1 MKKRFLRYLLLL
13 AFVLIALPT
22 TLANRE
28 LSVTV
33 YNQDFAVIKDIRD
46 FDLKAGRSELMF
58 SDVAAKIDPTSV
70 QATSPTNPAF
80 AVLEQNFEFNLV
92 SSAKLL
98 QKMIDEPVTATLD
111 SGRSFTGKL
120 LCADA
125 NAITLQTVEGI
136 KLVQRDDHFYELSL
150 ATLPADLLLKP
161 TLVWHVTNSQDAK
174 EKIEIAYQT
183 GGFNWNADYN
193 VLLNPLAKTL
203 NLSGWVTV
211 TNTSGAAYPDAHL
224 KLVAGEVHKVKEPV
238 PRNIALGSAYKMLAD
253 VAEAAPAGFEE
264 RGFAEYHL
272 YDLGRQTTLKDNE
285 TKQIEFVNVRDV
297 PYTIEYLFEP
307 EVFKPWRQS
316 RLASDSGEENI
327 QNLNL
332 VATIENKKENKLG
345 IPLPAGKIRL
355 YQQDA
360 HEVDQFVGQDSI
372 EHTPKDEKVRLTV
385 GEAFD
390 VVGSKKVLNRN
401 QIDQNIWTVDILISI
416 RNHKNA
422 AVPVVVRDT
431 LLGGMNWSIQN
442 NNLNFEKKDFQTI
455 EFKFN
460 IAADSEQEIR
470 YTVRYERNRW

>member
-1 MKKRFLRYLLLL
+1 M
-13 AFVLIALPT
+13 
-22 TLANRE
+22 
-28 LSVTV
+28 
-33 YNQDFAVIKDIRD
+33 
-46 FDLKAGRSELMF
+46 M
-58 SDVAAKIDPTSV
+58 
-70 QATSPTNPAF
+70 
-80 AVLEQNFEFNLV
+80 
-92 SSAKLL
+92 
-98 QKMIDEPVTATLD
+98 
-111 SGRSFTGKL
+111 
-120 LCADA
+120 
-125 NAITLQTVEGI
+125 
-136 KLVQRDDHFYELSL
+136 
-150 ATLPADLLLKP
+150 
-161 TLVWHVTNSQDAK
+161 
-174 EKIEIAYQT
+174 
-183 GGFNWNADYN
+183 
-193 VLLNPLAKTL
+193 
-203 NLSGWVTV
+203 
-211 TNTSGAAYPDAHL
+211 
-224 KLVAGEVHKVKEPV
+224 
-238 PRNIALGSAYKMLAD
+238 AD

-401 QIDQNIWTVDILISI
+401 QIDQNIWTVDILIRI

-442 NNLNFEKKDFQTI
+442 NNLNFEKKDFQII
-455 EFKFN
+455 EFKLN

-470 YTVRYERNRW
+470 YTVRYERNQW